1 MKYDIFLSHCKE
13 NKENTAFPL
22 YQILNALGFCVW
34 FDREKI
40 HTGDSIYNSIESAL
54 YDSAIVVALIR
65 DTYLERQW
73 TQYELNLA
81 IRIEQDES
89 LGNLKR
95 VFPIYQRLERQDV
108 ENIFFTL
115 KDKAFESLT
124 TDYFD
129 ISTTESRTILDRIVF
144 FYFSNSISC
153 PSVSSWEWLI
163 PHKSRKYISQLII
176 LLNACEHIEK
186 DLRTCL
192 ISYTNAIR
200 YLLAILNQLQS
211 TKHSKNYY
219 FIANRYCDDIANRCF
234 SFHYEITYEMLLS
247 CKKILSVL
255 IGDLKILLN
264 SI

>member
-1 MKYDIFLSHCKE
+1 MKYDIFLSHCEE

-22 YQILNALGFCVW
+22 YQILNSLGFCVW

-81 IRIEQDES
+81 IRIEKDRL
-89 LGNLKR
+89 LGNSKR
-95 VFPIYQRLERQDV
+95 VFPVYQQLEREDV
-108 ENIFFTL
+108 ENRFFQL
-115 KDKAFESLT
+115 KDRAFESLT

-129 ISTTESRTILDRIVF
+129 ISATECRTILDRIVF

-153 PSVSSWEWLI
+153 QSVRSFEWLI
-163 PHKSRKYISQLII
+163 PHKSDKYISQLII
-176 LLNACEHIEK
+176 LLNACDHIEK
-186 DLRTCL
+186 DLRTSL

-200 YLLAILNQLQS
+200 YLLAMLKQLQS
-211 TKHSKNYY
+211 INHSKNYY
-219 FIANRYCDDIANRCF
+219 LIAKRYCDDIAKRCF
-234 SFHYEITYEMLLS
+234 SFDYEITYEMLLS
-247 CKKILSVL
+247 CKKILWVL
-255 IGDLKILLN
+255 ICDLKILLN
-264 SI
+264 AF